1 MGLMNK
7 VEYIDGKINEIKD
20 KLDIPMSSSLQEVVD
35 SVGKFNT
42 QEKTVRPETSSV
54 YVSPDEGYDGL
65 SRVTVSPIKAAY
77 IEDLK
82 PDIIKNGAKVL
93 EMTGTYGPSSQIKTV
108 YPSTLTQKIYP
119 DSGIE
124 YLSMV
129 QVQGVDYTIDSDI
142 TPENI
147 KKGINILGMTGTYD
161 GDVKLEA
168 LAVSPSTEVQ
178 NFTPEPGTTGFSPV
192 RVNAVTSSIDENI
205 KPENIRQDI
214 SILGVTGTYAPMPMQ
229 ANKYITPTTNETE
242 YYPDEGYGSFEKVTV
257 RAISAS
263 LDPDLKSS
271 NIRRGVDIF
280 GVRGNMIEL
289 NGIDL
294 EINPSIEQQTFQP
307 TEEDDFNSYTN
318 VVVNPVTANI
328 DANIIPENIKANV
341 DILGIKGTY
350 VGSDLTLQ
358 EKIIT
363 PNDNIQDITPDEGYN
378 ALSKVT
384 VNAVKTKDV
393 SVDPQF
399 TEVVVEKTGDTY
411 LNRVTVNKVS
421 SSVDGNIK
429 PENIKQNI
437 SILGVVGTYTGEQQ
451 EIFGPIS
458 NGTNSIPGVL
468 KAIQNLPDGLI
479 FSGTNADYAFTN
491 MAGLLAA
498 PYIDFSNITSMRYCF
513 SGCTSLTDIS
523 NLVNLNNVKNL
534 NYCFNGCNKLTDIS
548 PLSNLNG
555 PNDLSY
561 MYKGCTL
568 LASIPDLTIN
578 STDEVNM
585 SYTFN
590 ECNKLSDINK
600 ISNPSGALKLF
611 HTFDGCATL
620 KNINNFSLECTSAS
634 LEYTYANCSALIDI
648 SQLQNIINTNNITSL
663 SHCFYNDENILL
675 PQTLKLESP
684 DASYMFGNEDFFKR
698 NPRPS
703 DFEPMLQ
710 GDTFIDL
717 TNVEN
722 AQYFIRKRNFGSGKL
737 TIKISSKTQNLSLF
751 ITHYIAEGAVSLEL
765 TSDEICSPDMNRFLQ
780 TGASSYTY
788 IFSEVLFDEKIK
800 PTDLSYAF
808 QCNSYDNSS
817 TPISSGY
824 KSISINLDECLD
836 LSYAFDGC
844 PHLVEINFTGESRK
858 CTRFYSMLD
867 SYGSNTLQRLTTLR
881 NIYFDS
887 ATEIKG
893 VFGGRNIA
901 VNLTTIENV
910 YNIGMAFTKET
921 QYYSSYSVDVR
932 YQTKLTYQSIMNI
945 INGLYDLNIS
955 YDVANGGTLYR
966 QKLILNASQKGLLT
980 PEEIQIAT
988 DKGWDIT
995 TS

>member
-20 KLDIPMSSSLQEVVD
+20 KLDIPMNSSLQEVVD
-35 SVGKFNT
+35 SVGKFNM
-42 QEKTVRPETSSV
+42 QEKTVRPETNNV
-54 YVSPDEGYDGL
+54 YVSPDAGYDGL
-65 SRVTVSPIKAAY
+65 SQVTVSPIRAAY

-82 PDIIKNGAKVL
+82 PEIIKNGARVL
-93 EMTGTYGPSSQIKTV
+93 EMTGTYGPTSQIKTV
-108 YPSTLTQKIYP
+108 YPSTQTQKIYP

-129 QVQGVDYTIDSDI
+129 QVQGVNYTIDSDI

-168 LAVSPSTEVQ
+168 LAVSPSTEIQ

-192 RVNAVTSSIDENI
+192 RVNAVTASIDENI
-205 KPENIRQDI
+205 KPENIRQEV
-214 SILGVTGTYAPMPMQ
+214 SILGVTGTYAPAPMQ

-271 NIRRGVDIF
+271 NIREGVDIF
-280 GVRGNMIEL
+280 GVRGSMIEL
-289 NGIDL
+289 NGTDL

-307 TEEDDFNSYTN
+307 TEEDSFNSYTN
-318 VVVNPVTANI
+318 VVVNPVTASI
-328 DANIIPENIKANV
+328 DANITPENIKANI

-350 VGSDLTLQ
+350 VGSDLNLQ
-358 EKIIT
+358 EKVIT

-393 SVDPQF
+393 TVDPQF
-399 TEVVVEKTGDTY
+399 TEVVVEKAGDTY

-421 SSVDGNIK
+421 SSADGNIK

-458 NGTNSIPGVL
+458 SGTSAIPGVL

-479 FSGTNADYAFTN
+479 FSGTNANYAFAN
-491 MAGLLAA
+491 MTGLLAA
-498 PYIDFSNITSMRYCF
+498 PYIDFSNITSMQYCF
-513 SGCTSLTDIS
+513 SGCTNLTDIS
-523 NLVNLNNVKNL
+523 NLVNLNNVDDFIWCFGECTNL
-534 NYCFNGCNKLTDIS
+534 IDIT
-548 PLSNLNG
+548 PVSNLRASKLNR
-555 PNDLSY
+555 
-561 MYKGCTL
+561 MFHGCTL
-568 LASIPDLTIN
+568 ISSIPNITADNTN
-578 STDEVNM
+578 EVDMHHMFSGCTNL
-585 SYTFN
+585 SN
-590 ECNKLSDINK
+590 INKLA
-600 ISNPSGALKLF
+600 NPSGKLKLSN
-611 HTFDGCATL
+611 TFEYCSSL

-634 LEYTYANCSALIDI
+634 MVYTFLDCESLTDI
-648 SQLQNIINTNNITSL
+648 SNIQNIMNNTEITDMSNCFRKCEKVILPNN
-663 SHCFYNDENILL
+663 
-675 PQTLKLESP
+675 LKIKTP
-684 DASYMFGNEDFFKR
+684 VAAGMFGNSESFKY

-703 DFEPMLQ
+703 SFSPMLS

-717 TNVEN
+717 TEVSDVSN
-722 AQYFIRKRNFGSGKL
+722 FIKKRNFGTGKL
-737 TIKISSKTQNLSLF
+737 TVKISSKTKNMSYF
-751 ITHYIAEGAVSLEL
+751 INDYIAEGNVSLEF
-765 TSDEICSPDMNRFLQ
+765 TCDEECTPDMSSLVS
-780 TGASSYTY
+780 TGSSQYTY
-788 IFSEVLFDEKIK
+788 IFSDIIFDNKIK
-800 PTDLSYAF
+800 PVNLNGAF
-808 QCNSYDNSS
+808 TCGSYDYTSI
-817 TPISSGY
+817 PISSGY
-824 KSISINLDECLD
+824 KSISVNLDECLN
-836 LSYAFDGC
+836 LSDAFYGC

-858 CTRFYSMLD
+858 CTTFDYMLYS
-867 SYGSNTLQRLTTLR
+867 SSSNKLQGLTTLK
-881 NIYFDS
+881 NLYFDS
-887 ATEIKG
+887 ATNIRG
-893 VFGGRNIA
+893 VFGSYGVA

-910 YNIGMAFTKET
+910 FNIGMAFTQKT
-921 QYYSSYSVDVR
+921 QYYAYYTLNIR

-945 INGLYDLNIS
+945 INGLYDLNLS

-966 QKLILNASQKGLLT
+966 QKLILNTTQKGLLT